1 MKNVICL
8 LLALV
13 LCVSFACT
21 AFASETGDDFVESPG
36 ATEPGGCEHEETI
49 LVGKKDATCTMDG
62 YTGDLVCAHCDKVIE
77 PGKPIPKHGHNFVN
91 GVCAIC
97 GADQSNHQ
105 TGDTSGIFLW
115 LIIMVAAVMSLVGVT
130 VVYRK
135 KFANR

>member
-1 MKNVICL
+1 MKKVICL

-21 AFASETGDDFVESPG
+21 AFAAETGDDFVESPG
-36 ATEPGGCEHEETI
+36 ATEPDCEHEEPI
-49 LVGKKDATCTMDG
+49 LVGKKDPTCTQDG
-62 YTGDLVCAHCDKVIE
+62 YTGDIVCPDCGKVIE
-77 PGKPIPKHGHNFVN
+77 PGKVIPKHGHDFVD
-91 GVCAIC
+91 GVCTIC

-115 LIIMVAAVMSLVGVT
+115 LFIMVAAVLSLVGVT